1 MQNVEPVTGWSE
13 REHVVY
19 ACGFAFYLREKKKVK
34 NKLLARLRF
43 LVHTGL

>member
-43 LVHTGL
+43 LVHTEL